1 MGSRVSVRTV
11 RAILGSVAA
20 VLAGLALF
28 QITMQPSGSERI
40 ELGVIF
46 IVMAAASA
54 LSAVFLPVLARRSR
68 RLINTLFALALVS
81 LVIAA
86 LGLAVTASRMFF
98 SDHDLTLVL
107 VVLGFGL
114 LASLGFALTA
124 SKALTSDLQR
134 MTDATRDVALG
145 DLTARTNVDRVDEIG
160 QLALGID
167 DMADRLERASK
178 ARALEDIRRRQFFAA
193 VGHDLRTPLASAQVA
208 VEALRDGVAA
218 DPERYY
224 ASLQRDLEAL
234 HSLVDD
240 LFLLARIQSGDVA
253 FESTPTDI
261 TDVADEAIELVLPVA
276 MKNDVGIVLVAPAR
290 VVVNTG
296 HEAVSRVLRNLLDN
310 AVRHAPPGST
320 VRVEVD
326 GNNGATV
333 VVKDEGL
340 GFDREFLDEA
350 FDSFSRSDTA
360 RNRETGGAGL
370 GLAIAHGFVT
380 ALDGDIWAE
389 AGPGGKVAF
398 RLPAT
403 AEQSP

>member
-1 MGSRVSVRTV
+1 M
-11 RAILGSVAA
+11 RAVLGSVAA
-20 VLAGLALF
+20 VLGGLALF
-28 QITMQPSGSERI
+28 QITMQPSGSERV

-46 IVMAAASA
+46 IFMAAASA
-54 LSAVFLPVLARRSR
+54 ISAVFLPVLARRSR
-68 RLINTLFALALVS
+68 RLINTLFALALIS

-86 LGLAVTASRMFF
+86 LGLTATASRMFL
-98 SDHDLTLVL
+98 SDHDLTLVV

-134 MTDATRDVALG
+134 MTDTTRDVAGG

-167 DMADRLERASK
+167 DMADRLEKASEARAS
-178 ARALEDIRRRQFFAA
+178 EDSRRRQFFAA

-224 ASLQRDLEAL
+224 LSLHRDLEAL

-261 TDVADEAIELVLPVA
+261 TDVADEAIEAVLPVA
-276 MKNDVGIVLVAPAR
+276 TKNDVDIVLVAPAR

-296 HEAVSRVLRNLLDN
+296 HAQVSRVLRNLLDN

-326 GNNGATV
+326 GAKGATV
-333 VVKDEGL
+333 VVKDEGP
-340 GFDREFLDEA
+340 GFDHDFLDEA
-350 FDSFSRSDTA
+350 FDYFSRSDTA

-370 GLAIAHGFVT
+370 GLAIARGFVT

-403 AEQSP
+403 DH

>member
-1 MGSRVSVRTV
+1 V

-20 VLAGLALF
+20 VLGGLALF
-28 QITMQPSGSERI
+28 QITMQPSGSERV
-40 ELGVIF
+40 ELGIIF
-46 IVMAAASA
+46 VVMAAASA
-54 LSAVFLPVLARRSR
+54 VSAVFLPVLARRSR

-86 LGLAVTASRMFF
+86 LGLTVTASRMFF
-98 SDHDLTLVL
+98 SDHDLTLVV

-124 SKALTSDLQR
+124 SKALTADLQR
-134 MTDATRDVALG
+134 MTDATRNVALG

-167 DMADRLERASK
+167 DMADRLEKASE
-178 ARALEDIRRRQFFAA
+178 ARALEDSRRRQFFAA

-224 ASLQRDLEAL
+224 LSLQRDLEAL

-261 TDVADEAIELVLPVA
+261 TDVADEAIEAVLPVA
-276 MKNDVGIVLVAPAR
+276 TKNDVDVVLVAPVR

-296 HEAVSRVLRNLLDN
+296 HAAVSRVLRNLLDN
-310 AVRHAPPGST
+310 AVRHAPHGST

-326 GNNGATV
+326 GGDGATV

-389 AGPGGKVAF
+389 AGPGGKVTF
-398 RLPAT
+398 RIPAM
-403 AEQSP
+403 AEHPR

>member
-1 MGSRVSVRTV
+1 M
-11 RAILGSVAA
+11 LGAVAA
-20 VLAGLALF
+20 VLGGLALF
-28 QITMQPSGSERI
+28 QITMQPSGSERV
-40 ELGVIF
+40 ELGIIF
-46 IVMAAASA
+46 IVMAIASA
-54 LSAVFLPVLARRSR
+54 LAAMFLPVVARRSR
-68 RLINTLFALALVS
+68 RLITTLFALSLIS

-86 LGLAVTASRMFF
+86 FGLTVAASRMFF

-124 SKALTSDLQR
+124 SKALTSDLRR
-134 MTDATRDVALG
+134 MANATSDVALG

-160 QLALGID
+160 QLARGID
-167 DMADRLERASK
+167 EMAERLEQAS
-178 ARALEDIRRRQFFAA
+178 LEREHEDARRRQFFAA

-218 DPERYY
+218 DPDRYY
-224 ASLQRDLEAL
+224 LSLQKDLNAL

-240 LFLLARIQSGDVA
+240 LFLLARIQAGDMA

-261 TDVADEAIELVLPVA
+261 TDVADEAIEVVLPVA
-276 MKNDVGIVLVAPAR
+276 TKNDVRIVLVAPSR
-290 VVVNTG
+290 VVVDTG

-310 AVRHAPPGST
+310 AVRHAPAGST

-326 GNNGATV
+326 GRDGATV
-333 VVKDEGL
+333 HVKDEGV
-340 GFDREFLDEA
+340 GFDPDFIGEA
-350 FDSFSRSDTA
+350 FESFSRSDSA

-389 AGPGGKVAF
+389 PGPGGKVAF
-398 RLPAT
+398 RLP
-403 AEQSP
+403 